1 MMDSLNDIL
10 GNKNFDEPAEV
21 ASLKK
26 YVYDN
31 FKAPITVTVREHD
44 LVISVSSAALANM
57 LRLRSPEIKRRCQ
70 ISDKKLIF
78 RIG

>member
-1 MMDSLNDIL
+1 MDSLNDIL

-21 ASLKK
+21 VSLKK
-26 YVYDN
+26 YVRDN
-31 FKAPITVTVREHD
+31 FKVEVSVAVRD
-44 LVISVSSAALANM
+44 RNLIINVQSAALANM

-70 ISDKKLIF
+70 ITDKKLIF